1 MQIRE
6 QGVTKI
12 SVLQG
17 VQEDYGDALSSSEMR
32 FTHFEACEEDVYMS
46 ENEIKCGK
54 AVSKQLIAGE
64 YCMSR
69 GTMDKQLNDSI
80 LHQQNKIE
88 ILGKVFQQFRDMLMV
103 AVSMWYDID

>member
-32 FTHFEACEEDVYMS
+32 FTHFEACEEDVYTS
-46 ENEIKCGK
+46 ENETKCGK

-64 YCMSR
+64 YRMSR

-80 LHQQNKIE
+80 LHQQNTNE
-88 ILGKVFQQFRDMLMV
+88 ILGKVFQHFRDVLMV
-103 AVSMWYDID
+103 AVPID